1 MAQRGESQ
9 DGAALLPPFSSSSSE
24 GDTCGLCAPDEPR
37 AAAWRCFTCLR
48 SFCEPHARLSHG
60 GVDGEPGPAFRGHRL
75 RPVGITEEE
84 EDLEALRD
92 LERLC
97 ADHVGRP
104 VELFCVECG
113 CCVCALCPA
122 VGAHQ
127 GHGVQLLA
135 QAAQSKREIMASC
148 LKQLVLKQQQEKD
161 NTKHIEEATNAL
173 KAQALASRTWLMGKF
188 TELRLLFDEEEA
200 LTKRYIDEKVQQT
213 LRAYEEQSEACKGQ
227 VETINSFVDRIRQ
240 IQLQPDP
247 LLLLKEY
254 SMIEKDML
262 KQRIPAEQLAP
273 VPVSFEHI
281 TNHFKRFLET
291 IQSIFQKPLKARLR
305 EDVFSS
311 LDSTLKKEP
320 GTLLKVNSCIDRSL
334 FLKHARTPTLEMNS
348 LHPRLTLSEDRL
360 SVSYCWRRKFYP
372 SNPQRFDKL
381 WQVLSRDS
389 FSAGSH
395 YWEVDLFQAEQGW
408 WIGAAYPSI
417 KRKGDSE
424 LCRLG
429 CNRASWCIK
438 RFELEYWAFH
448 DGERIPIRTQNDPYR
463 VGVFLDYEAGV
474 LSFYNVTDG
483 MAHLHTFHAKFT
495 EPIYP
500 AVRVWEGTITI
511 YKIT

>member
-1 MAQRGESQ
+1 MAQSGESQ
-9 DGAALLPPFSSSSSE
+9 DEPLSSSSE
-24 GDTCGLCAPDEPR
+24 GATCDLCAPEEPR
-37 AAAWRCFTCLR
+37 PAAWRCFTCLR
-48 SFCEPHARLSHG
+48 SFCETHARLSHG

-75 RPVGITEEE
+75 RLVGASEEEE
-84 EDLEALRD
+84 EDWGALLD

-97 ADHVGRP
+97 ADHAGRP

-113 CCVCALCPA
+113 RCVCALCPA
-122 VGAHQ
+122 IGAHQ
-127 GHGVQLLA
+127 GHAVQLLA

-148 LKQLVLKQQQEKD
+148 LKQLALKQQQERD
-161 NTKHIEEATNAL
+161 NSKHIEEATNAL

-213 LRAYEEQSEACKGQ
+213 LRAYAEQSEACKGH
-227 VETINSFVDRIRQ
+227 VETINSFVDKIRQ

-247 LLLLKEY
+247 LFLLKEY

-281 TNHFKRFLET
+281 TNHFKRFLEA
-291 IQSIFQKPLKARLR
+291 IQSIFQKPLKTRLK

-320 GTLLKVNSCIDRSL
+320 GTLLKLNSCIDRSL
-334 FLKHARTPTLEMNS
+334 FLKHARTPTLEINS

-360 SVSYCWRRKFYP
+360 SVSYCWRRKLYP
-372 SNPQRFDKL
+372 SSPQRFDKL

-389 FSAGSH
+389 FFAGSH

-408 WIGAAYPSI
+408 WIGAAYSSI

-438 RFELEYWAFH
+438 RFEFEYWAFH
-448 DGERIPIRTQNDPYR
+448 DGERIPIRIQNDPNR

-483 MAHLHTFHAKFT
+483 MAHLHTFHSKFT

-500 AVRVWEGTITI
+500 ALRVWDGALTI